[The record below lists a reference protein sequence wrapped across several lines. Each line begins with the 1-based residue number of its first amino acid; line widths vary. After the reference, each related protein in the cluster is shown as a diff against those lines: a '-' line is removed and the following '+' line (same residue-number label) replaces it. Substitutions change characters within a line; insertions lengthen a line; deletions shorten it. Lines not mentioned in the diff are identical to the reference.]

1 MPRAPRQGRLA
12 PQHARVPAQRHS
24 PTHVHVLAHVQQAIH
39 ELGRELLSLS
49 LWPSPSLVCSVLLDR
64 RSPIAKSGAL
74 SLRAPMYARE
84 RTSLHIYAPY
94 SRSRSFA
101 VDFYFRLDFP
111 GPEAPRPP
119 FYDLPHHFASHSIP
133 EDELTSNPIE
143 SVLLCSIDVAST
155 LFGYL
160 KPFISS
166 GDSRRRFMGRPK
178 RLSRFGRLWSDVFVE
193 SSIDALFESYRSR
206 CYRTTDIDE
215 FRRNSKVRRAHVIF

>member
-24 PTHVHVLAHVQQAIH
+24 PTHLHVLAHVQQAIH

-84 RTSLHIYAPY
+84 RTSLHIYASC

-111 GPEAPRPP
+111 GPEVPHSLLRPP
-119 FYDLPHHFASHSIP
+119 RSFREPL
-133 EDELTSNPIE
+133 N
-143 SVLLCSIDVAST
+143 
-155 LFGYL
+155 
-160 KPFISS
+160 
-166 GDSRRRFMGRPK
+166 SRRRINLESDRVDASLLHRRCINSVWLPETFYK
-178 RLSRFGRLWSDVFVE
+178 FG
-193 SSIDALFESYRSR
+193 
-206 CYRTTDIDE
+206 
-215 FRRNSKVRRAHVIF
+215 